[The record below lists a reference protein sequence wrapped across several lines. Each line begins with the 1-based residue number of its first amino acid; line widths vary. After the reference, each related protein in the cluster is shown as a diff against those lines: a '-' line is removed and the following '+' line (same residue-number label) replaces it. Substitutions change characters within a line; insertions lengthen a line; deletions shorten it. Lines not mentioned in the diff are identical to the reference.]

1 MIADT
6 RADVETVYINLTL
19 LYIPA
24 RRLQYHLGKKAR
36 HRHSKGF
43 FATGEAPAPP
53 PAGLSYGFSTRA
65 GGGGGDSGLSAY
77 ADSKRLDA
85 GAGASSS

>member
-24 RRLQYHLGKKAR
+24 RRLKYHLRR
-36 HRHSKGF
+36 HHSKGF

-77 ADSKRLDA
+77 ADSKRWDA
-85 GAGASSS
+85 GAVASSS

>member
-6 RADVETVYINLTL
+6 RADVKTVYFNLTL

-24 RRLQYHLGKKAR
+24 RRLKYHLGKKAR

-53 PAGLSYGFSTRA
+53 PAGLSNGFSTRA
-65 GGGGGDSGLSAY
+65 GGGGESGLSAY

>member
-1 MIADT
+1 VIADT

-24 RRLQYHLGKKAR
+24 RRLKYHLGKKAR

-43 FATGEAPAPP
+43 FATGE
-53 PAGLSYGFSTRA
+53 
-65 GGGGGDSGLSAY
+65 
-77 ADSKRLDA
+77 
-85 GAGASSS
+85 